1 MYPSQRGVRSLDRV
15 RQNGSQRRDI
25 LDGRQAARRVSLRI
39 KPSLTAI
46 LNEKAWTNVQAF
58 LLHVPQ
64 SERGEKPRQG
74 STKWLAAQRHFGRPT
89 GRPQGELANQALS
102 HRHIPRESLNSR
114 SDFFLHV
121 PQSERGEKPR
131 RGSTKWLAAQRH
143 FGRPTGRPQG
153 ELANQALSHRHIK

>member
-1 MYPSQRGVRSLDRV
+1 MCIRVSVSRV
-15 RQNGSQRRDI
+15 RTPLSPPYFKRK
-25 LDGRQAARRVSLRI
+25 SE
-39 KPSLTAI
+39 LTFR
-46 LNEKAWTNVQAF
+46 LF
-58 LLHVPQ
+58 LHVTQ

-114 SDFFLHV
+114 SGFFLHV
-121 PQSERGEKPR
+121 TQSERGEKPR
-131 RGSTKWLAAQRH
+131 QGSTKWLAAQRH

-153 ELANQALSHRHIK
+153 ELAKQARTHRYKTRKTELLAVSSYYSFPFSHNIDRVPH